1 MKTSLLLFICA
12 ILILPLN
19 AQWNSD
25 TNINTPICTAFYK
38 QKEQRLESDGKGG
51 AFIVWKDWRFDG
63 FLPDIYVQ
71 RVDSNGYP
79 LWTVDGAVACDEPSD
94 QSTPAITTDEKDG
107 VIIAWSDER
116 SGGKRDVFAQRI
128 DANGN
133 KMWAVDGVPV
143 ATKVEREHSEKI
155 VSDDHGGVFVVWEQ
169 ERLDFSWDIWAQR
182 IDSSGNAVWVSGGIP
197 VCNVTANRINHK
209 IQRDGEG
216 GLFVTWQDERSGN
229 FDIYVQ
235 RIDANGNL
243 LWNTSG
249 VSVCAAPGVQSN
261 PKIDP
266 EKQLDGV
273 YIAWVDKRNGT
284 DYDVYCNRVDSNGNV
299 LWGAMGKPVAVGS
312 GNQSA
317 IDILSNNKTEG
328 LIVTW
333 KDNRSPNYDIYIQKI
348 NLSGEPVW
356 ALNGIV
362 VCDAPEDQLNPN
374 IISDKAGGAIIA
386 WQDFRYGDWDVFS
399 QRVSANGIPQWTVNG
414 EAVSTAVGE
423 QESPKNIPDNKGG
436 SIYAWEDKRGGVSK
450 DIYIH
455 HLLLEDTTRVGIRNQ
470 YGLTNIQV
478 YPNPFQ
484 ANIHIDLALSSNSK
498 ISFRLY
504 NQLGVEVYSND
515 QFTDANSGHF
525 EIKLESFN
533 LNSGLYY
540 LAVSTADGFQ
550 NFAVLKQ

>member
-550 NFAVLKQ
+550 NFAVLKE

>member
-356 ALNGIV
+356 ALNGNV

>member
-515 QFTDANSGHF
+515 QFIDANSGHF
-525 EIKLESFN
+525 EIKLEAFN

>member
-1 MKTSLLLFICA
+1 MKTSLLLFICT

-38 QKEQRLESDGKGG
+38 QKEQRLESYGKGG

-128 DANGN
+128 DADGN

-374 IISDKAGGAIIA
+374 IISYKACGAIIA

-436 SIYAWEDKRGGVSK
+436 SIYVWEDKRGGVSK

-550 NFAVLKQ
+550 NFAVLKE